1 MGKHRELSFFLNK
14 VEVGNVGIYRS
25 GNASGEL
32 EHHLILQHVDQIR
45 ELFNNT
51 NLAFVRWLRGRVPKM
66 TGHLLQHFMLVSAGR
81 ILAKALSR

>member
-1 MGKHRELSFFLNK
+1 MREHGELSFLLDK

-32 EHHLILQHVDQIR
+32 EHHLIMRHVDQIH

-51 NLAFVRWLRGRVPKM
+51 NLSFVRWLRGRVPKM
-66 TGHLLQHFMLVSAGR
+66 TGHLLQHFVLVSARGV
-81 ILAKALSR
+81 LAKALSR